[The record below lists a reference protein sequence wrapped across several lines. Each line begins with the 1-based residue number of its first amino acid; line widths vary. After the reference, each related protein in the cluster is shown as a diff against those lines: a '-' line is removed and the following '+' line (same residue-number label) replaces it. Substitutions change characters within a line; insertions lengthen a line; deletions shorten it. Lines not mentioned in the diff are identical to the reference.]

1 MWQINLVY
9 LYIFK
14 LNQICSA
21 RMQCF
26 DMKTRRDPTL
36 IGTDEY
42 GNSVSVHYSCK
53 DGYCS
58 EIHSLKC
65 ERRCN
70 EKIFNTKKKNTFI
83 FNGERIIIAR

>member
-1 MWQINLVY
+1 M
-9 LYIFK
+9 
-14 LNQICSA
+14 QICGA
-21 RMQCF
+21 RQQCF
-26 DMKTRRDPTL
+26 DMKTRRDPTM

-42 GNSVSVHYSCK
+42 GNAISTHYHCT

-70 EKIFNTKKKNTFI
+70 EKIFNTKGKNTFI
-83 FNGERIIIAR
+83 FNGERIIIAK